1 VKKYEILAEEKDL
14 FRVVPLK
21 ILRQTPGVVFDLVP
35 VGAFSS
41 IDGIDRVLH
50 EGGALS
56 PGSVG
61 DVERPWYM
69 HPHQEDNLVVLAGS
83 RDIDLCSLQTRRSV
97 HFTVH
102 PDRVYRDGRLFCDR
116 PAMVCWPTK
125 VFHRIASSREKGSA
139 SINIAVRHEGFD
151 IRTNFNVYD
160 LDERTGEYRVVR
172 EGHLD
177 QPS

>member
-1 VKKYEILAEEKDL
+1 MKGYETLAEEKDL
-14 FRVVPLK
+14 FRIVPLK
-21 ILRQTPGVVFDLVP
+21 ILRQTRGVVFDLVP
-35 VGAFSS
+35 LGAFPS

-69 HPHQEDNLVVLAGS
+69 HPHQEDNLVVLAGF
-83 RDIDLCSLQTRRSV
+83 RDIDLYSLATRRSV

-102 PDRVYRDGRLFCDR
+102 PDRVCRDGGLFCDR
-116 PAMVCWPTK
+116 PAMVCWPAK
-125 VFHRIASSREKGSA
+125 VFHRIVSSREKGSA
-139 SINIAVRHEGFD
+139 SINIAVRHEGFSV
-151 IRTNFNVYD
+151 RTNFNVYD
-160 LDERTGEYRVVR
+160 LDEKTGEYRVVR